1 MFKEIVKLH
10 FCLILLLKQ
19 KVYFFKRFFSTQL
32 LVVFC
37 ILKKD
42 QIILS
47 MELILFEL
55 FFKV

>member
-10 FCLILLLKQ
+10 FCSILLLKQ
-19 KVYFFKRFFSTQL
+19 KAYFFKTFFSTQL

-37 ILKKD
+37 ILEKD